1 MVEKRTS
8 QLAELIEPYAGRS
21 EELIQ
26 VLREIQEKL
35 GYLPK
40 EAQEEVAQTL
50 GVPLSRVYGVI
61 TFYHFFRTS
70 PAGQHTIRLCLGTA
84 CYVRGAAQVLQ
95 TLQEELGI
103 NPGETTDDYKFSLE
117 RVACFGCCALSPVMV
132 VDNTVYSRITP
143 AKAREILS
151 TYQGS

>member
-1 MVEKRTS
+1 VEKRTS

-21 EELIQ
+21 QELIQ

-40 EAQEEVAQTL
+40 EAQEKVAQTL

-84 CYVRGAAQVLQ
+84 CYVRGAVQVLE
-95 TLQEELGI
+95 TLQQELGI
-103 NPGETTDDYKFSLE
+103 DPGETTDDYKFSLE

-132 VDNTVYSRITP
+132 VDNTVYSRMTP

-151 TYQGS
+151 SYQGS

>member
-1 MVEKRTS
+1 MEKRTS

-21 EELIQ
+21 QELIQ

-40 EAQEEVAQTL
+40 EAQEKVAQTL

-84 CYVRGAAQVLQ
+84 CYVRGATQVLE
-95 TLQEELGI
+95 TLQQELGI
-103 NPGETTDDYKFSLE
+103 DPGETTDDYKFSLE

-132 VDNTVYSRITP
+132 VDNTVYSRMTP

-151 TYQGS
+151 SYQGS

>member
-1 MVEKRTS
+1 MEKRTS

-21 EELIQ
+21 QELIQ

-40 EAQEEVAQTL
+40 EVQEEVAQTL

-84 CYVRGAAQVLQ
+84 CYVRGAVQVLQ

-132 VDNTVYSRITP
+132 VDNTVYSRMTP

-151 TYQGS
+151 SYQGS